1 VTLIIDAAP
10 LVALGDRRDPLHQA
24 VLQTLESEAG
34 ELVVPAPVSA
44 EIDYLL
50 RSRGGRDAA
59 RRFLRDVAEGRLQVE
74 GLDREEH
81 GIVLDLDNRYADL
94 DVGLADLSVVVL
106 AQRFRTRRLLTF
118 DERHF
123 RTLRPVA
130 GGAFTLLPA
139 DRDAPAQGTRPRRHT

>member
-10 LVALGDRRDPLHQA
+10 LIALGDRRDPLHHA
-24 VLQTLESEAG
+24 VLQTLESESG
-34 ELVVPAPVSA
+34 DLVVPAPVSA
-44 EIDYLL
+44 EIDHLL

-59 RRFLRDVAEGRLQVE
+59 RRFLRDVTDGRVQVE
-74 GLDREEH
+74 GLSREEH
-81 GIVLDLDNRYADL
+81 GMALDLDGRYGDL

-123 RTLRPVA
+123 RTLRPLA

-139 DRDAPAQGTRPRRHT
+139 DRDAAARGARPGRR

>member
-10 LVALGDRRDPLHQA
+10 LVALGDRRDPLHRA
-24 VLQTLESEAG
+24 VLQTLESESG
-34 ELVVPAPVSA
+34 DLVVPAPVSA
-44 EIDYLL
+44 EIDCLL
-50 RSRGGRDAA
+50 RNRGGREAA
-59 RRFLRDVAEGRLQVE
+59 TRFLRDVADGRLRVE
-74 GLDREEH
+74 GLSRHEH
-81 GIVLDLDNRYADL
+81 DTVLDLDGSYGDL

-123 RTLRPVA
+123 RTLRPIA

-139 DRDAPAQGTRPRRHT
+139 DQDAPTRGTRSGRR